1 MKKTIV
7 ILVALMLVFCT
18 VAGCT
23 TTKQDTPTTESATAT
38 PISSAIA
45 TAVDPITIKYY
56 DWDTVDG
63 SVIDAFMAEN
73 PDIIVEVYDVSA
85 NSDRTTQLDILAMSG
100 DIDVM
105 PIADGDQFTRF
116 EQGMMANLDELIAQY
131 GIDMDASFGDYASW
145 AQMDGSYYAVP
156 YRTSRTALYYNKN
169 IFDAAG
175 VAYPTDEWTLD
186 EYVKTAEAISAWGKT
201 NGGVYGTYS
210 HTYGNEWA
218 IIAAQKGDWYT
229 PDGMCNIK
237 DSVWVN
243 ALKMRNYLDSN
254 GMQMPYSE
262 IKASGT
268 VINSSFLGGKEGM
281 VMAGSWLVRDMKKT
295 EKFPFDFSVGIT
307 AVPLLDNTV
316 AGPRGNFSVSVLG
329 IPETS
334 KNKEAAFRFITYLE
348 MQNSNA
354 IAATGNVPCYIPAY
368 SDALIETFA
377 NGSTLTVEQARF
389 FFSTDVKLTTNKI
402 LGEQGASY
410 MSIIKEEVEPYF
422 FGEAELDGVLDN
434 IEARVNEQLQK

>member
-186 EYVKTAEAISAWGKT
+186 EYVKSAEAISAWGKT

-307 AVPLLDNTV
+307 AVPRLDNTV

>member
-23 TTKQDTPTTESATAT
+23 TTKQDTPTADSATTAPT
-38 PISSAIA
+38 SPAA
-45 TAVDPITIKYY
+45 APAVDPVTIKYY
-56 DWDTVDG
+56 DWDTVNN

-237 DSVWVN
+237 DSVWVD

-307 AVPLLDNTV
+307 AVPRLDNTV

-348 MQNSNA
+348 MQNSDA

-368 SDALIETFA
+368 SDSLIETFA